1 MTIPQKGAAAAFLSY
16 LWWGSMP
23 LYWKALSSVSSSEI
37 LGHRVVWSAIFTF
50 ALIAVTG
57 QWHKTTAFAVKNKRK
72 TLWLFLGYLITL
84 NWGLYI
90 WAVNAGRILETSLGY
105 YINPLVSM
113 FFGMLFFG
121 EKLRR
126 AQRIAIAIAAAG
138 VCIQI
143 ITIREIP
150 LVSLG
155 LALSFGLYGVL
166 KKAVSIEPSVAL
178 LIETLS
184 AAPAA
189 LAYLCWLQHTGAA
202 NFPYS
207 LTTDLLLAGTGV
219 MTSVPLLLFAYA
231 AQRITD
237 DDRLYSVRLPDNDIP
252 DRHLHIQRTALH
264 PPDNNIRLHLE
275 RARRLLR
282 RHRSLRRERTAA
294 AGRHLESR

>member
-57 QWHKTTAFAVKNKRK
+57 QWHKTTVFAVKNKRK
-72 TLWLFLGYLITL
+72 TLWLFLGGYLITL

-126 AQRIAIAIAAAG
+126 AQRIAIAVAAAG

-231 AQRITD
+231 AQRIKLTTIGFIQYVSPTMTFLIGTFIYNEPLSIH
-237 DDRLYSVRLPDNDIP
+237 RIITFACIWSALAVYSADTVVCAGR
-252 DRHLHIQRTALH
+252 
-264 PPDNNIRLHLE
+264 E
-275 RARRLLR
+275 RRRL
-282 RHRSLRRERTAA
+282 ENI
-294 AGRHLESR
+294 